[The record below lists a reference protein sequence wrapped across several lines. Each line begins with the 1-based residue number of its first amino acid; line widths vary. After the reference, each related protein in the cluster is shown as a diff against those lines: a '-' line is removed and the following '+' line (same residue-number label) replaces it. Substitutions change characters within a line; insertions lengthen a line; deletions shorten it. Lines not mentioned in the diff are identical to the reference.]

1 MLVSIFILVLIPP
14 RGWFTCS
21 QLNQGRNLK
30 PNLKPNPNPKLIDI
44 GT

>member
-1 MLVSIFILVLIPP
+1 MLVSIFILVIIPP

-21 QLNQGRNLK
+21 QLNQERNLK
-30 PNLKPNPNPKLIDI
+30 PIPNPKLIDI

>member
-1 MLVSIFILVLIPP
+1 MLVSIFILVLIPL

-21 QLNQGRNLK
+21 QLNQEPNLKQNLK
-30 PNLKPNPNPKLIDI
+30 PTPNPKLIDI